1 MEDKE
6 KTKIIDIT
14 DEDLAV
20 DGFLGDGAFASV
32 IQTIEIAKE
41 NPALMG
47 EVTWWML
54 ESQHISIQEE
64 TTPHSRTSSNNS
76 TNTSG
81 FSTLSLSPSTLPP
94 LISDFERVHY
104 YHGISLDPPEL
115 YYRSDLQSN
124 PFPLPLPGARWFQL
138 PIKTAQGVF
147 ETPLNKVWNIV
158 APRIIDLF
166 DARDI
171 KYSVLMPARFSS
183 ADKNGDSTLGPIVIW
198 VATHPGTINLEL
210 ARDASSD
217 ILQILKGYQVEGA
230 VVEWI
235 EGSVEK
241 LAGTPLMYITH
252 HTNPTHS
259 VRRPFT
265 AALGMP
271 IAAKEREEEDMSGTV
286 SFYFH
291 EGGDSNKVFGVTNK
305 HVLHRDTAVDYLF
318 RGAGTPRQLVRLC
331 GHHRF
336 QRALADIRRLATKNL
351 SEAVDSTEEIVRL
364 QNEPRSTNP
373 ERVKNQ
379 NCALDAM
386 RDQLEKMNKKNKRLY
401 AFSHEVHTHWTEITR
416 RTIGHVHWAPSIS
429 IVGDSNHA
437 YTRDIGTFELEA
449 AKFREHFKGNIVDL
463 GDKYARYDLNKKFFV
478 SKTTNAVE
486 IPSNR
491 VLRIRGVVEREL
503 LNMRDSCDDD
513 MVPVFI
519 VGKDGNA
526 TDLTLGRY
534 SGLEAYVCDKS
545 NNRSIEVAI
554 FNYDRM
560 SGDFSAKGDSG
571 ALIWTSDGRMLAVLH
586 SGMPR
591 GPYNNTHVT
600 FGTPAWW
607 VVEQLKAQYPN
618 ADFDRTSYFP
628 PKCNQEGASE

>member
-6 KTKIIDIT
+6 QRKLIDIT
-14 DEDLAV
+14 DEELVA

-32 IQTIEIAKE
+32 IQTIQVVKE
-41 NPALMG
+41 NPALLG
-47 EVTWWML
+47 CKWVTWWML
-54 ESQHISIQEE
+54 ELQHISMQEE
-64 TTPHSRTSSNNS
+64 TSNKWTDSSE
-76 TNTSG
+76 
-81 FSTLSLSPSTLPP
+81 FSTHMLSMSALPP

-115 YYRSDLQSN
+115 YYRSDLESN
-124 PFPLPLPGARWFQL
+124 PFPVPLPGDRWFQL
-138 PIKTAQGVF
+138 PVKTAQGVF
-147 ETPLNKVWNIV
+147 ETPLNKVWNVV
-158 APRIIDLF
+158 APRIIALF

-171 KYSVLMPARFSS
+171 KYSVLVPARFSS
-183 ADKNGDSTLGPIVIW
+183 ADENRDSTLGPVVIW
-198 VATHPGTINLEL
+198 VATHPGAISLEL

-217 ILQILKGYQVEGA
+217 ILQILEEYQVEGA

-241 LAGTPLMYITH
+241 LAGPPLMYVTH
-252 HTNPTHS
+252 YTNPTHS

-271 IAAKEREEEDMSGTV
+271 IAAKEREEEDASGTV
-286 SFYFH
+286 SFSFH
-291 EGGDSNKVFGVTNK
+291 EGGDSKKVF
-305 HVLHRDTAVDYLF
+305 A
-318 RGAGTPRQLVRLC
+318 GANAPRQLVRLC
-331 GHHRF
+331 GHRRF
-336 QRALADIRRLATKNL
+336 QRALFEIRDLVDRNL
-351 SEAVDSTEEIVRL
+351 YKAVDSTEEIVRL
-364 QNEPRSTNP
+364 QNEQRSTKTK
-373 ERVKNQ
+373 RLKDQ

-386 RDQLEKMNKKNKRLY
+386 RDQLKMMNKNNERLQK
-401 AFSHEVHTHWTEITR
+401 FFHEVRSQWTDITR

-429 IVGDSNHA
+429 IVGDGSHG

-449 AKFREHFKGNIVDL
+449 AKFQKHFEGNIVDL
-463 GDKYARYDLNKKFFV
+463 GNKYARYDLNKKFFI
-478 SKTTNAVE
+478 SNTTSAAE

-503 LNMRDSCDDD
+503 LNMRDSYDDD

-545 NNRSIEVAI
+545 NNRSIELAI

-618 ADFDRTSYFP
+618 ADFNRTSYFP
-628 PKCNQEGASE
+628 PKFNEGD